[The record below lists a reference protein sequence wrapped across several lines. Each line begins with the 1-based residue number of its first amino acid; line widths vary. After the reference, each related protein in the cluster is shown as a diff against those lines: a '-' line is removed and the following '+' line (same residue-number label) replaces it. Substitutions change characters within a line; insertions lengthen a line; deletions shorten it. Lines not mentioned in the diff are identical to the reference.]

1 MDLPNSPLF
10 RGAFGR
16 RQDAHRP
23 PEPPQTTTNNKQV
36 KTTTP
41 KKYVVRPSSGTVDPG
56 MTASVQVIMQAQK
69 EFPADMAAC
78 RDKFLVQALALAP
91 GEEFGVE
98 TFRAGVATKDTK
110 IRVVLEGPPAPPSP
124 VPEVNEAEEDSS
136 LLAAGAAGAGAGAL
150 AGRALGGGEGGL
162 SQENR
167 VLRSQVERLMAERD
181 QMRRQLDAGGRGGKG
196 TVGVGAARGGAVG
209 GVQPAFLV
217 VALLLA
223 LLAFLFGHY
232 AHELVP
238 GGLPLPPLPAT
249 LKR

>member
-1 MDLPNSPLF
+1 
-10 RGAFGR
+10 
-16 RQDAHRP
+16 
-23 PEPPQTTTNNKQV
+23 
-36 KTTTP
+36 
-41 KKYVVRPSSGTVDPG
+41 

-91 GEEFGVE
+91 GEEFGPD
-98 TFRAGVATKDTK
+98 TFRAGVPTKDTK

-150 AGRALGGGEGGL
+150 AGRALGGGAGGEGGL

-181 QMRRQLDAGGRGGKG
+181 QMRRQLDTGVRGGKG
-196 TVGVGAARGGAVG
+196 GGGAVARSAGVG
-209 GVQPAFLV
+209 GVPPGFLV
-217 VALLLA
+217 VAVILA

-238 GGLPLPPLPAT
+238 GGLPLPPLAK
-249 LKR
+249 LRR

>member
-1 MDLPNSPLF
+1 L
-10 RGAFGR
+10 
-16 RQDAHRP
+16 
-23 PEPPQTTTNNKQV
+23 TTKNEQV

-78 RDKFLVQALALAP
+78 RDKFLVQAVALAS
-91 GEEFGVE
+91 GEEFGPE
-98 TFRAGVATKDTK
+98 TFRAGLATKDTK

-136 LLAAGAAGAGAGAL
+136 LLGGAAAMGAAAGGAAGL
-150 AGRALGGGEGGL
+150 AGRGLAGEGGL

-181 QMRRQLDAGGRGGKG
+181 QMRRQLEAGGRGGKG
-196 TVGVGAARGGAVG
+196 GLAVG
-209 GVQPAFLV
+209 GAGARGVGGVPPAFLA
-217 VALLLA
+217 VAFILA

-238 GGLPLPPLPAT
+238 GGIPLPPLD
-249 LKR
+249 KIRR